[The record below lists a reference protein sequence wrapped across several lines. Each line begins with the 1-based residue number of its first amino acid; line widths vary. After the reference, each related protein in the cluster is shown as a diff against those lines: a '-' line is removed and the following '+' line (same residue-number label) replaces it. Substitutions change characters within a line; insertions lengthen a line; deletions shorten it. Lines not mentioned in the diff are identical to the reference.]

1 MGTEYKRNWKN
12 LVGRPDIVGHDVVDL
27 GVTGLQAA
35 IVPTPLADRLGS
47 TRHELG
53 SDARLE
59 GVSLALSSGA
69 LTLGR
74 VGVEVML
81 DGAPVASGA
90 LYAGGPGAKFI
101 KLDKQTLSDIPCA
114 SGQVLTV
121 NYTVEESFDT
131 VQALRASLS
140 IALLEFPER

>member
-1 MGTEYKRNWKN
+1 MGVEYRRNYKN
-12 LVGRPDIVGHDVVDL
+12 LVGKPDIVGHDVVDL

-35 IVPTPLADRLGS
+35 VGPTALTDRLGAS
-47 TRHELG
+47 RLELG

-74 VGVEVML
+74 VGVEVHL

-90 LYAGGPGAKFI
+90 LYAGGPGAKFL

-121 NYTVEESFDT
+121 NYAVEQSLDT